1 MPTARG
7 ALEWYAIEVPWPWRR
22 GVKGRSSVRGALREK
37 IRLTLELPSGSL
49 LLGVTTV
56 GEALE
61 ALHGCPIA
69 GSRVGQV

>member
-1 MPTARG
+1 
-7 ALEWYAIEVPWPWRR
+7 
-22 GVKGRSSVRGALREK
+22 LREK